1 MLPLFMAVLVLYMLR
16 GEKGHH
22 VFLVD
27 MSCCFAAK
35 WVFKLLSVTLYIFER
50 FMSQF
55 SSEGQ
60 R

>member
-1 MLPLFMAVLVLYMLR
+1 MAVLVLYMLR